1 MWNKYQKGGTSMV
14 TETKHPNQKMH
25 IVFTWETWQ
34 RLLAFVTANY
44 GGKRGFSLTVE
55 RAVREFLNSQDA

>member
-1 MWNKYQKGGTSMV
+1 MV